1 MARINL
7 LAWDNQRGLSHD
19 IRLLS
24 DTLLSLGHEVHVT
37 RLGSHR
43 RDGSG
48 KSCLLYL
55 RMLWLRLRTGN
66 RKATLY
72 DVNIALEHVRPTFF
86 TLARLNLLMPNPEW
100 MSPRS
105 QRYLPRFDAILCKT
119 RYAVDVFTAR
129 GCRAIHIGF
138 HSIDCLDE
146 TLPRQEAFL
155 HLAGASRMK
164 GTRRLLALWQ
174 RHPEWPKLLLLQSP
188 RTAANVPQPLANNI
202 EHRVCYLDDIR
213 EIRRLQNMHRFHLC
227 LSETEGWGH
236 YIAEAMSCKAIVF
249 TCDAPPMNE
258 LVTGNR
264 GVLVATTEPQP
275 FNLVQLYPFDD
286 AALEMAIERV
296 IALSRH
302 EQACLGEHARDW
314 FVSNGAAFT
323 GRVDAALRQLL

>member
-1 MARINL
+1 MALINL

-24 DTLLSLGHEVHVT
+24 ETLVSLGHEVHIT

-43 RDGSG
+43 QDGG
-48 KSCLLYL
+48 WKSRL
-55 RMLWLRLRTGN
+55 LRLRMYWRRLLSGD

-72 DVNIALEHVRPTFF
+72 DVNIALEHVRPGFF
-86 TLARLNLLMPNPEW
+86 PLAKINLLIPNPEW

-105 QRYLPRFDAILCKT
+105 QRYLDRFDAILCKT
-119 RYAVDVFTAR
+119 RYAVELFTAL

-138 HSIDCLDE
+138 HSVDCFDE
-146 TLPRQEAFL
+146 KQPRENTFL

-188 RTAANVPQPLANNI
+188 KTAARLPQPHAANI
-202 EHRVCYLDDIR
+202 EHRVRYLNDIR
-213 EIRRLQNMHRFHLC
+213 EIRRLQNSHRFHLC

-236 YIAEAMSCKAIVF
+236 YIAEAMSCKAVVF

-258 LVTGNR
+258 LVTGER
-264 GVLVATTEPQP
+264 GVLVPTTEPQP
-275 FNLVQLYPFDD
+275 FNLIKLYPFDEV
-286 AALEMAIERV
+286 ALETAIERIMATPDPQLAEV
-296 IALSRH
+296 G
-302 EQACLGEHARDW
+302 EQARAW
-314 FVSNGAAFT
+314 FLSNGAAFA